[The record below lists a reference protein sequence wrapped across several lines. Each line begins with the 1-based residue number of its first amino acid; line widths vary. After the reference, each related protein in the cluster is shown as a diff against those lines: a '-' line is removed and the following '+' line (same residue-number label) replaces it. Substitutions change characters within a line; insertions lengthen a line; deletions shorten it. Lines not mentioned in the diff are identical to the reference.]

1 MPMYQY
7 ACAECGEAFE
17 KKLSM
22 SQSGDIQECP
32 HCGSHETRKRLGAVA
47 VGGQR
52 QTTAMPEPPVRR
64 SPFS

>member
-7 ACAECGEAFE
+7 ACADCGEAFE

-22 SQSGDIQECP
+22 SEAGELQECP
-32 HCGSHETRKRLGAVA
+32 GCGSRQTRKRLGAVA

-52 QTTAMPEPPVRR
+52 KSTAVAEPPVRR